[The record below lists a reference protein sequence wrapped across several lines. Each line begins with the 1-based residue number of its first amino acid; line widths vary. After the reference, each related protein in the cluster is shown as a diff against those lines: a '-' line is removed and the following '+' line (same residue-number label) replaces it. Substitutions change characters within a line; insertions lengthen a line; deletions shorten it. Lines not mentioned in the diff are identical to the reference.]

1 MGWLQRWRER
11 RAKRAIRKLPKIER
25 GAARF
30 AQAYPDYAFGRG
42 SYGLPFVHDWKEG
55 STLKIGAY
63 CSIAEGVQ
71 IFLGGHHRADWV
83 TTFPFPAMLP
93 QAAHIRDYSGTHGDV
108 TIGNDVWLCSD
119 CTILSGVTI
128 GSGAIIAAGALVTRD
143 VEPYAVMGGN
153 PAKFL
158 RWRFPEEQRQQ
169 LLQSAWWDWP
179 DAELQGLVETLC
191 SDDIEAFLSYA
202 RQRPST

>member
-25 GAARF
+25 GAVRF
-30 AQAYPDYAFGRG
+30 AQAYPDYSFGRG
-42 SYGLPFVHDWKEG
+42 SYGLPIVHDWKEG

-179 DAELQGLVETLC
+179 ETELHGLAQTLC
-191 SDDIEAFLSYA
+191 SDDIEGFLTYA
-202 RQRPST
+202 RQRQPS